1 MNIDIERVKLFTQ
14 EMADA
19 VISKFVDDDRV
30 VTYEGKGDDDVDY
43 AFLAAMIVGLPSALR
58 SVFTGSKFSVSET
71 LELFVEIANDIYE
84 SLEDVKEE
92 SK

>member
-1 MNIDIERVKLFTQ
+1 MSKMNIDIERVKLFTQ

-43 AFLAAMIVGLPSALR
+43 AFL
-58 SVFTGSKFSVSET
+58 E
-71 LELFVEIANDIYE
+71 
-84 SLEDVKEE
+84 
-92 SK
+92 

>member
-1 MNIDIERVKLFTQ
+1 MMMLIMPFSNELV
-14 EMADA
+14 
-19 VISKFVDDDRV
+19 
-30 VTYEGKGDDDVDY
+30 
-43 AFLAAMIVGLPSALR
+43 PSALSR
-58 SVFTGSKFSVSET
+58 DRVKFSSET